1 MGPELQIESCSRDT
15 LDWRLE
21 AWVLD
26 LALLKTQHLTLGES
40 FPLLNISFLICKVS
54 SVFFFH
60 VESFFSA
67 IGRSLLS
74 VWNWQKQ
81 SYSYGSSCWGNSR
94 SAPTPFIPKEPQKHL
109 SFTLG
114 LWRAQFENHRTKW
127 SQKVSTP
134 RASASMKFTKQSD
147 FFKW

>member
-26 LALLKTQHLTLGES
+26 RALLKTQHLTLGES

-54 SVFFFH
+54 SVFFFDI
-60 VESFFSA
+60 ESFFSA

-74 VWNWQKQ
+74 
-81 SYSYGSSCWGNSR
+81 
-94 SAPTPFIPKEPQKHL
+94 
-109 SFTLG
+109 
-114 LWRAQFENHRTKW
+114 
-127 SQKVSTP
+127 
-134 RASASMKFTKQSD
+134 M
-147 FFKW
+147 